1 MAQTID
7 FGLFPTGELSSG
19 CSDSLSKLAVLFIFA
34 GTVLV
39 DYLNSVTG
47 ASNFRLIFG
56 AGAVLCLAASAHARS
71 LLNER
76 DRMVR
81 NLVVVIVFLSVLGP
95 FVWTDFRMSNY
106 YLCILTALV
115 IYRLDYRLFLKAAI
129 VLLAANVM
137 IQCWEYWS
145 QQYIYTYVTRDGQE
159 LTESLMSGATNL
171 FRAKGIFP
179 SPKTAGDFGI
189 GIALLSPNSFTA
201 LALAFVAATLANDR
215 LTIFSVAAMVVLNL
229 HAQMRPKPKGRKR
242 VPRSPIRQRYLLVA
256 LAFVVLLSGFTYWF
270 YSQDPYALDRLLQ
283 SWDADNSQNIS
294 RTGFWLDGISFYSQ
308 YDFMHK
314 LLGNLGSWTQQT
326 SFGSAESDWL
336 TLLMDTGILGC
347 SIYALSF
354 LYLARLAWE
363 RDKVLLVYLA
373 IPWLLSATNPYILA
387 PIGGV
392 LYWAFLLR
400 SSDHLRGLQVNPI
413 ASKIRAASSRPAN
426 SLHPA
431 I

>member
-1 MAQTID
+1 MD
-7 FGLFPTGELSSG
+7 CDLFPAGELSPAS
-19 CSDSLSKLAVLFIFA
+19 SDHLSKLAVLFIFA

-47 ASNFRLIFG
+47 ASNFRLIFA
-56 AGAVLCLAASAHARS
+56 AGAVLCLAVSARARS

-76 DRMVR
+76 DRLVR
-81 NLVVVIVFLSVLGP
+81 NLVVVIVFFSALGP

-115 IYRLDYRLFLKAAI
+115 LYRLDYRLFLKAAMF
-129 VLLAANVM
+129 LLAANV
-137 IQCWEYWS
+137 ILQCWEYWS
-145 QQYIYTYVTRDGQE
+145 QQYIYTYVTKDGQE

-189 GIALLSPNSFTA
+189 GIALLSPNSFAA

-215 LTIFSVAAMVVLNL
+215 LTILSVAAMVVLNL
-229 HAQMRPKPKGRKR
+229 YAQMRPRTKARKR
-242 VPRSPIRQRYLLVA
+242 MPGSPSRRRYLLVA

-270 YSQDPYALDRLLQ
+270 YSQDLFALDRLLQ

-294 RTGFWLDGISFYSQ
+294 RTGFWLDGISFYSE
-308 YDFMHK
+308 YDLVHK

-354 LYLARLAWE
+354 LYLAYLAWE
-363 RDKVLLVYLA
+363 RDRILLAYLA
-373 IPWLLSATNPYILA
+373 IPWLISATNPYILA

-400 SSDHLRGLQVNPI
+400 ANDHLRRLQVNPM
-413 ASKIRAASSRPAN
+413 AARVKAAGTRPGS

-431 I
+431 T